1 MQVHG
6 HIAECAAPLD
16 ERGVEMRMRDG
27 DGTQAAETFDE
38 GDGGLVD
45 ERNAIP
51 QYVAVRRANEQRA
64 LADGETRQCADANQ
78 ARLVLAKG
86 IEMACGEQVKRRP
99 GLPTRGRELAL
110 VLAHTALSRR
120 SFA

>member
-1 MQVHG
+1 VQVHG

-16 ERGVEMRMRDG
+16 ERSVEMRMRDG
-27 DGTQAAETFDE
+27 NGTQAAETFDE

-64 LADGETRQCADANQ
+64 LADGKTRQRADANQ

-86 IEMACGEQVKRRP
+86 VEMARREQVKRRP
-99 GLPTRGRELAL
+99 GLPTGGRELAL